1 MKNLYYSKFKLLT
14 FALGLLIS
22 ASSVAQT
29 ISISGKVTGDDAQAI
44 PGASIL
50 EKGTSNGTVSDENGQ
65 YSLTVSNANATLV
78 FSFIGY
84 KTTEVPV
91 NGRAIIDMAMQADI
105 TSLQEV
111 VVTGYASERKQ
122 DLVSAISQVSGA
134 NTIAIPQS
142 DIGQALQGRIAG
154 VQVTTSGQPGTPSQV
169 RIRGFGSFGNN
180 NPLYIIDGVPTF
192 DNSNINP
199 YDVESQTVLKDAGA
213 AAIYG
218 ARASAG
224 VIVITTK
231 HGKYDGTTKVNFD
244 MNSGVTM
251 QGAGVVN
258 LTPQQQANKV
268 YEAQK
273 NTPGGS
279 ATGQPYGGNLDVPT
293 IPDYINVGVPDKG
306 AIGNVMEG
314 DPRIATALANY
325 NINPDKGQIIQVVKA
340 NRAGTDWYK
349 AMTRVAP
356 VTRVSL
362 GLAGGNDKA
371 HYYANFTYFDQ
382 QGVTINQYL
391 KRYNI
396 RLNSEFKPMKNV
408 RVGENLLVSYR
419 INPTNGNP
427 SDENVQNL
435 AYRMPTV
442 IPVHD
447 VNG

>member
-1 MKNLYYSKFKLLT
+1 MLSNNFMIKTMKKMYNSKIKLIALV
-14 FALGLLIS
+14 LGLMV
-22 ASSVAQT
+22 SSLSYAQT
-29 ISISGKVTGDDAQAI
+29 QTVSGKAVSEDGQPI
-44 PGASIL
+44 PGASIV
-50 EKGTSNGTVSDENGQ
+50 EKGTANGTVSDQNGQ
-65 YSLTVSNANATLV
+65 YTLTVSSSNATLV

-84 KTTEVPV
+84 KSVEIQV
-91 NGRAIIDMAMQADI
+91 NARAVIDISMQPDI

-111 VVTGYASERKQ
+111 VVTGYSSERKQ

-142 DIGQALQGRIAG
+142 DIGQALQGRVAG
-154 VQVTTSGQPGTPSQV
+154 VQVTTSGQPGLPSQV

-180 NPLYIIDGVPTF
+180 SPLYIIDGVPTF

-199 YDVESQTVLKDAGA
+199 YDVESQTILKDAGA

-231 HGKYDGTTKVNFD
+231 HGKYDGSTKVSVD
-244 MNSGVTM
+244 MNTGATM
-251 QGAGVVN
+251 QGSGVSN
-258 LTPQQQANKV
+258 LSPQEQANKV

-279 ATGQPYGGNLDVPT
+279 ATGQPYGASLDSPT
-293 IPDYINVGVPDKG
+293 IPDYINVGIPDKS

-325 NINPDKGQIIQVVKA
+325 NINPDKGQIIQVVKS

-356 VTRVSL
+356 VTRLSL
-362 GLAGGNDKA
+362 GLAAGSNAA
-371 HYYANFTYFDQ
+371 HIYANFTYLDQ
-382 QGVTINQYL
+382 QGGTINQYL
-391 KRYNI
+391 KRFI
-396 RLNSEFKPMKNV
+396 
-408 RVGENLLVSYR
+408 
-419 INPTNGNP
+419 T
-427 SDENVQNL
+427 
-435 AYRMPTV
+435 RMT
-442 IPVHD
+442 
-447 VNG
+447 